1 MENSH
6 CLSLCIAHKKDEG
19 NFWLQDCGEEES
31 LWNAAPL
38 LGQCLKGNQTTK
50 VDENFHCGSARTHI
64 FGHKWLQVQIYEDDF
79 RKERADRE
87 RLNEEKEALQK
98 MNERL
103 QSQLNKLNSQVWVKR
118 KLPLPAH
125 VHFIFIFSL
134 STQPKAFWLPL
145 IDPGF
150 YTRSPPGMKSF
161 WSNAVRWWEIIRGDS
176 KLNRWREYL
185 LQKCFKHILK
195 WRVGGTKIKSRRL
208 LIVSLALDIRV
219 VTSSW
224 LLK

>member
-1 MENSH
+1 MGNSH
-6 CLSLCIAHKKDEG
+6 CLSLWLVIKKMRETFG
-19 NFWLQDCGEEES
+19 CRIVERRSPSGRRP
-31 LWNAAPL
+31 AAWPAF
-38 LGQCLKGNQTTK
+38 KGNQTTK
-50 VDENFHCGSARTHI
+50 VDENRLVALLEFT

-98 MNERL
+98 INERL

-145 IDPGF
+145 IDVGF
-150 YTRSPPGMKSF
+150 YMRSPPGMKSF
-161 WSNAVRWWEIIRGDS
+161 WSNEARWWEIIRGDF
-176 KLNRWREYL
+176 
-185 LQKCFKHILK
+185 Q
-195 WRVGGTKIKSRRL
+195 IK
-208 LIVSLALDIRV
+208 
-219 VTSSW
+219 
-224 LLK
+224 